1 MSIQVLMCKLCQ
13 LLSETSHLSEKCNI
27 KHETFVQMKWLQNL
41 RRYTGRSL
49 RLCKELDYPLSEIY
63 H

>member
-1 MSIQVLMCKLCQ
+1 MSAFV
-13 LLSETSHLSEKCNI
+13 SHLSEKCNI